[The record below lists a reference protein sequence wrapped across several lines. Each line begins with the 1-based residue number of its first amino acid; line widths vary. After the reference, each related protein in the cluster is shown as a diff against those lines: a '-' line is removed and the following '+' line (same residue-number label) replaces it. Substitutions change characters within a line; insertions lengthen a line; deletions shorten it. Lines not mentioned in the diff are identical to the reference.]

1 MAMADLFG
9 RTCILAFALVA
20 TVLQVSAN
28 EESQLIADKF
38 KNYNKNIRPA
48 RHPNEKV
55 KVQVKLTLTNLISL
69 QWHDYRLAWNTSE
82 YHGISLIRV
91 PYNTVWLPDIVLENN
106 IDGKFDVAYYA
117 NVLISSDGSM
127 YWLPPAIYRS
137 TCAIEITYFPF
148 DWQNCTLVF
157 RLAQKNGEWAI
168 KHRPARKLT
177 NPRYSPDDLEYQEVY
192 FNLIIQRKPLF
203 YIINIILPCSLISSL
218 VVLAFFLP
226 AKAGGQKLTVSISVL
241 LAQTVFLFLIAQK
254 IPETSLSV
262 PLIGKY
268 LIFVMCMTTLIGT
281 NCIIVLNFSLRSP
294 STHNMSHT
302 IRHIFLEVVPRFLG
316 MAPFLD
322 EEEPSSG
329 MYEMRER
336 RRSSFGLMQRAEEY
350 VLKQPRSEMMFDKQR
365 ERHGLM
371 RTIVDEIDVSS
382 TANLY
387 KSLAKTA
394 PEIKECV
401 DACNFIAESTKQQ
414 NDIGSEMESW
424 VLIGKMIDKVC
435 FWAAI
440 LLFSVGTVA
449 IFLMGHYN
457 QCCSFAR
464 RIYVNYG
471 EDVEPLRQRQIQDL
485 SRFKQEKLLSTPA
498 DVAPIVATNENS
510 VSWSSSLM
518 ASSET
523 DASKRWQKCVDT
535 VLCNLTKDQL
545 KSIENNSEERDFF
558 VIHHLADLKEGCV
571 SPLIH
576 GTPITCRV
584 ENTERYTT
592 RSKVHVCTL
601 YTVRLT
607 HGEFTWTIKRKYK
620 HFQEL
625 HRDLYKHKMMLQ
637 FLPLGRFA
645 IQRQHLAGLTEE
657 MPTLHGND
665 RIRRTSSKPKYLE
678 EYLNNL
684 LENTF
689 YRNYHGMLDFL
700 AISPLS
706 FIRDL
711 GPKGLEGYILKR
723 SGGHRIQGLNC
734 IGHHQFCFRWSRR
747 WLVVKDSFLL
757 YMSRDPGIVSFVL
770 LFDPELKVLVGRVYT
785 DTKHGVCIE
794 NFSRKLV
801 IKCSSYRQAQW
812 WSHEIRSL
820 SEHCDFLQTH
830 RFEGFAPPRPDTLTK
845 WYVNGDG
852 YFSDVADALEQAK
865 EEIFITDWW
874 LSPEVFLKRPATGT
888 YWRLDKILKRK
899 AEQGVKVCVLLYKE
913 VELAL
918 GISSGY
924 SKRTLMNLHPNI
936 KVMRHPDHVASVVFF
951 WAHHEKMV
959 AIDQSV
965 AFVGGL
971 DLAFGRWDDS
981 EYRLSDLESPK
992 TADNAEAAQE
1002 SDTVDGS
1009 AVPLTEPVS
1018 ECKDEVD
1025 LSCNALLWLGK
1036 DYSNFIKRDWTQLD
1050 QPFQD
1055 NVDRTQVP
1063 RIPWR
1068 DLGSVHHGNAARDLA
1083 RHFIQRWNFTKI
1095 FKNKYKDD
1103 FYPYLL
1109 PKSHGTAD
1117 NLPFTIP
1124 GATKASVQVLR
1135 SVDRWSAGTCE
1146 QSILNAYIH
1155 VIENSQHY
1163 IYLENQFFITCSDQK
1178 NVFNTIG
1185 DAIVKR
1191 ILRAHNEG
1199 KKYRV
1204 FVVIPLLPGFEG
1216 DISQGGGNAIQAIL
1230 HFTYRWFVI
1239 YCFNDR
1245 LISPSVQDQW
1255 TQYISLCGLRTHSE
1269 LTQSPVTELIYVH
1282 SKALIADDRCYIIGS
1297 ANINDRSMLGS
1308 RDSELAVLVEDEERV
1323 PSVMNGEEYQA
1334 GPLTLALRKECFSV
1348 LLGAKSDPNMNIDDP
1363 ISDHFFNDVWNKI
1376 AQANAIVYERV
1387 FRCLPLDSIRNLREL
1402 QEHVNS
1408 QNLSLTDPEKAREE
1422 LKAIQGI
1429 LVHFPLHFLCE
1440 EYLLPPLKSKERMV
1454 PMEVWT

>member
-1 MAMADLFG
+1 
-9 RTCILAFALVA
+9 
-20 TVLQVSAN
+20 
-28 EESQLIADKF
+28 
-38 KNYNKNIRPA
+38 
-48 RHPNEKV
+48 
-55 KVQVKLTLTNLISL
+55 
-69 QWHDYRLAWNTSE
+69 
-82 YHGISLIRV
+82 
-91 PYNTVWLPDIVLENN
+91 
-106 IDGKFDVAYYA
+106 
-117 NVLISSDGSM
+117 
-127 YWLPPAIYRS
+127 
-137 TCAIEITYFPF
+137 
-148 DWQNCTLVF
+148 
-157 RLAQKNGEWAI
+157 
-168 KHRPARKLT
+168 
-177 NPRYSPDDLEYQEVY
+177 
-192 FNLIIQRKPLF
+192 
-203 YIINIILPCSLISSL
+203 
-218 VVLAFFLP
+218 
-226 AKAGGQKLTVSISVL
+226 
-241 LAQTVFLFLIAQK
+241 
-254 IPETSLSV
+254 
-262 PLIGKY
+262 
-268 LIFVMCMTTLIGT
+268 
-281 NCIIVLNFSLRSP
+281 
-294 STHNMSHT
+294 
-302 IRHIFLEVVPRFLG
+302 
-316 MAPFLD
+316 
-322 EEEPSSG
+322 
-329 MYEMRER
+329 
-336 RRSSFGLMQRAEEY
+336 
-350 VLKQPRSEMMFDKQR
+350 
-365 ERHGLM
+365 
-371 RTIVDEIDVSS
+371 
-382 TANLY
+382 
-387 KSLAKTA
+387 
-394 PEIKECV
+394 
-401 DACNFIAESTKQQ
+401 
-414 NDIGSEMESW
+414 
-424 VLIGKMIDKVC
+424 
-435 FWAAI
+435 
-440 LLFSVGTVA
+440 
-449 IFLMGHYN
+449 
-457 QCCSFAR
+457 
-464 RIYVNYG
+464 
-471 EDVEPLRQRQIQDL
+471 
-485 SRFKQEKLLSTPA
+485 
-498 DVAPIVATNENS
+498 
-510 VSWSSSLM
+510 M
-518 ASSET
+518 ASPE
-523 DASKRWQKCVDT
+523 SKAAQRWRKCVDSIT
-535 VLCNLTKDQL
+535 EDQL
-545 KSIENNSEERDFF
+545 KSIENNSEKRDFI
-558 VIHHLADLKEGCV
+558 VVHHLADLKGGSI
-571 SPLIH
+571 SPLIY
-576 GTPITCRV
+576 GTPITCKV

-607 HGEFTWTIKRKYK
+607 HGEFTWTVKRKYK

-625 HRDLYKHKMMLQ
+625 HRDLYKHKVMLQ

-645 IQRQHLAGLTEE
+645 IQRQQLAGLTEE
-657 MPTLHGND
+657 MPTLHGTD

-689 YRNYHGMLDFL
+689 YKNYHGMMDFL

-785 DTKHGVCIE
+785 DIQHGVCIE
-794 NFSRKLV
+794 NFGRKLV

-820 SEHCDFLQTH
+820 SERCDFYKLH

-845 WYVNGDG
+845 WYVNGHG
-852 YFSDVADALEQAK
+852 YFSDLADALEQAK

-918 GISSGY
+918 GINSGY
-924 SKRTLMNLHPNI
+924 SKRKLMSLHPNI
-936 KVMRHPDHVASVVFF
+936 KVMRHPDHVASVVVL

-981 EYRLSDLESPK
+981 DYRLSDLDSPK
-992 TADNAEAAQE
+992 PASPPEAASELPTPSLSQG
-1002 SDTVDGS
+1002 DTVDGS
-1009 AVPLTEPVS
+1009 AVPLTQPAS
-1018 ECKDEVD
+1018 ECEDEVD

-1068 DLGSVHHGNAARDLA
+1068 DLGAAHHGKAARDLA

-1109 PKSHGTAD
+1109 PKSHCTSD
-1117 NLPFTIP
+1117 TLPFSIP

-1146 QSILNAYIH
+1146 HSILNAYVH

-1163 IYLENQFFITCSDQK
+1163 IYLENQFFISCAEEK
-1178 NVFNTIG
+1178 NVQNTIG

-1191 ILRAHNEG
+1191 ILRAHSEG
-1199 KKYRV
+1199 KKFRV

-1230 HFTYRWFVI
+1230 HFTYRTI
-1239 YCFNDR
+1239 NRGEHSILSR
-1245 LISPSVQDQW
+1245 LKEQMQDKW
-1255 TQYISLCGLRTHSE
+1255 TQYFSLCGLRTHSQ
-1269 LTQSPVTELIYVH
+1269 LGSSPVTELIYVH

-1297 ANINDRSMLGS
+1297 ANINDRSMLGT
-1308 RDSELAVLVEDEERV
+1308 RDSELAVLVEDEERIS
-1323 PSVMNGEEYQA
+1323 SVMDGEEYQA
-1334 GPLTLALRKECFSV
+1334 GPLALALRKECFSV
-1348 LLGAKSDPNMNIDDP
+1348 LLGAKSDPSLDIDDP
-1363 ISDHFFNDVWNKI
+1363 ISDHFFNDVWNKV
-1376 AQANAIVYERV
+1376 AQTNAIIYEKV

-1402 QEHVNS
+1402 MEHKNS
-1408 QNLSLTDPEKAREE
+1408 ENLSLTDPEKAREE
-1422 LKAIQGI
+1422 LQAIRGI

-1440 EYLLPPLKSKERMV
+1440 ENLLPPLKSKEGIV
-1454 PMEVWT
+1454 PIEVWT

>member
-1 MAMADLFG
+1 F
-9 RTCILAFALVA
+9 
-20 TVLQVSAN
+20 
-28 EESQLIADKF
+28 
-38 KNYNKNIRPA
+38 
-48 RHPNEKV
+48 
-55 KVQVKLTLTNLISL
+55 
-69 QWHDYRLAWNTSE
+69 
-82 YHGISLIRV
+82 V
-91 PYNTVWLPDIVLENN
+91 PYV
-106 IDGKFDVAYYA
+106 
-117 NVLISSDGSM
+117 
-127 YWLPPAIYRS
+127 
-137 TCAIEITYFPF
+137 C
-148 DWQNCTLVF
+148 
-157 RLAQKNGEWAI
+157 
-168 KHRPARKLT
+168 
-177 NPRYSPDDLEYQEVY
+177 
-192 FNLIIQRKPLF
+192 
-203 YIINIILPCSLISSL
+203 
-218 VVLAFFLP
+218 
-226 AKAGGQKLTVSISVL
+226 L
-241 LAQTVFLFLIAQK
+241 LLFL
-254 IPETSLSV
+254 
-262 PLIGKY
+262 
-268 LIFVMCMTTLIGT
+268 
-281 NCIIVLNFSLRSP
+281 
-294 STHNMSHT
+294 
-302 IRHIFLEVVPRFLG
+302 
-316 MAPFLD
+316 
-322 EEEPSSG
+322 
-329 MYEMRER
+329 
-336 RRSSFGLMQRAEEY
+336 
-350 VLKQPRSEMMFDKQR
+350 
-365 ERHGLM
+365 
-371 RTIVDEIDVSS
+371 
-382 TANLY
+382 
-387 KSLAKTA
+387 
-394 PEIKECV
+394 
-401 DACNFIAESTKQQ
+401 
-414 NDIGSEMESW
+414 
-424 VLIGKMIDKVC
+424 
-435 FWAAI
+435 
-440 LLFSVGTVA
+440 
-449 IFLMGHYN
+449 
-457 QCCSFAR
+457 
-464 RIYVNYG
+464 
-471 EDVEPLRQRQIQDL
+471 
-485 SRFKQEKLLSTPA
+485 
-498 DVAPIVATNENS
+498 
-510 VSWSSSLM
+510 
-518 ASSET
+518 
-523 DASKRWQKCVDT
+523 
-535 VLCNLTKDQL
+535 
-545 KSIENNSEERDFF
+545 SEERNFF
-558 VIHHLADLKEGCV
+558 VVHHLADLKEGCI

-576 GTPITCRV
+576 GTPITCKV

-607 HGEFTWTIKRKYK
+607 HAHTQTHNQENQRPPPSKSCTPTVLCIYCFMCV
-620 HFQEL
+620 FQ
-625 HRDLYKHKMMLQ
+625 
-637 FLPLGRFA
+637 
-645 IQRQHLAGLTEE
+645 
-657 MPTLHGND
+657 
-665 RIRRTSSKPKYLE
+665 KYLE

-689 YRNYHGMLDFL
+689 CRNYHGMLDFL

-706 FIRDL
+706 FVRDL

-785 DTKHGVCIE
+785 DTKHGVSIE

-801 IKCSSYRQAQW
+801 IKCNSYRQALW
-812 WSHEIRSL
+812 WSHEIRRL
-820 SEHCDFLQTH
+820 SERCDFLQTH
-830 RFEGFAPPRPDTLTK
+830 RFEGFAPPRLDTLTK
-845 WYVNGDG
+845 WYVNGNG
-852 YFSDVADALEQAK
+852 YFSDLADALEQAK

-918 GISSGY
+918 GINSGY

-936 KVMRHPDHVASVVFF
+936 KVMRHPDHVASVVVL

-959 AIDQSV
+959 SIDQSV

-981 EYRLSDLESPK
+981 DYRLSDLEPPK
-992 TADNAEAAQE
+992 TANNAEAAQE
-1002 SDTVDGS
+1002 C
-1009 AVPLTEPVS
+1009 E
-1018 ECKDEVD
+1018 DEVD

-1068 DLGSVHHGNAARDLA
+1068 DLGAVHHGKAARDLA

-1095 FKNKYKDD
+1095 FKNKYKDN

-1109 PKSHGTAD
+1109 PKSYCTAD
-1117 NLPFTIP
+1117 KLPFTIP

-1155 VIENSQHY
+1155 VIENSEHY
-1163 IYLENQFFITCSDQK
+1163 IYLENQFFISCSDQR
-1178 NVFNTIG
+1178 NVLNTIG

-1191 ILRAHNEG
+1191 ILRAHRCG

-1230 HFTYRWFVI
+1230 HFTYRTI
-1239 YCFNDR
+1239 NRGEHSILSR
-1245 LISPSVQDQW
+1245 LKEQMQDEW
-1255 TQYISLCGLRTHSE
+1255 TQYISLCGLRKHSQ
-1269 LTQSPVTELIYVH
+1269 LGQSPVTELIYVH

-1334 GPLTLALRKECFSV
+1334 GPLALALRKECFSV
-1348 LLGAKSDPNMNIDDP
+1348 LLGAKSDPNLNIDDP

-1376 AQANAIVYERV
+1376 AQTNAIIYEKV
-1387 FRCLPLDSIRNLREL
+1387 FRCLPLDCIRNLREL
-1402 QEHVNS
+1402 QEHVNA
-1408 QNLSLTDPEKAREE
+1408 QNLGLTDPEKAKEE
-1422 LKAIQGI
+1422 LQAIKGI

-1440 EYLLPPLKSKERMV
+1440 EYLLPPLKSKEGMV